1 MPRRN
6 NRGGP
11 ATKKTDKK
19 PNGASKRGRKPIFT
33 EEQKRV
39 LDRMIREALRD
50 QLKNIVRSL

>member
-6 NRGGP
+6 NRRGP
-11 ATKKTDKK
+11 AKKKTGKK
-19 PNGASKRGRKPIFT
+19 PTGTSKRGRKPIFT

-39 LDRMIREALRD
+39 LNRMIREALRD